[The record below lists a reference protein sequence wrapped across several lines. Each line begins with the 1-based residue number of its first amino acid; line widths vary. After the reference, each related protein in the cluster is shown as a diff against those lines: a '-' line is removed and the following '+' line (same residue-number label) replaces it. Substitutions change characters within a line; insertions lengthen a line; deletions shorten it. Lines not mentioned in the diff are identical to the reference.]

1 MLCPTEAT
9 VTQQD
14 SQYAAMAAMSEE
26 ERDDYLMELLEQY
39 WAGKEDSERAK
50 ERREWVRSFRRPQAV
65 EEDEAA

>member
-1 MLCPTEAT
+1 
-9 VTQQD
+9 
-14 SQYAAMAAMSEE
+14 MAAMSEE

>member
-1 MLCPTEAT
+1 MREESPTKYAEIVAMLCPTEAT

-39 WAGKEDSERAK
+39 WAG
-50 ERREWVRSFRRPQAV
+50 
-65 EEDEAA
+65 